1 MSSPLR
7 KQVLLLIDTAWS
19 TPGASERVY
28 LACCRLLFSFT
39 EFSSSK
45 AGKTENV
52 QWDWQLFDSNA
63 PRVPVRTSSP
73 TFKDLR
79 TEILQKF
86 QQNLK
91 DKFTNSTRDQ
101 TRGVGVASLKV
112 VLATALQDYQWDTP
126 IIMSP
131 VVKYNKKRT
140 LGLNKQVTNTI
151 FLISERFEDIATSWG
166 MGVASGRSLTKHLK
180 EELLPSAVCTQLYN
194 KNIKLVAVC
203 GNGNEEKGMASR
215 VSNQ

>member
-19 TPGASERVY
+19 TPVASDRVY
-28 LACCRLLFSFT
+28 VACCRLLFSFT

-73 TFKDLR
+73 SFKDLR
-79 TEILQKF
+79 TETLQKF
-86 QQNLK
+86 QLNLK
-91 DKFTNSTRDQ
+91 DKFTNSTKAQ

-131 VVKYNKKRT
+131 VVKYNKKHTPR
-140 LGLNKQVTNTI
+140 LNKQVTNTI
-151 FLISERFEDIATSWG
+151 FLVSERFVDIATSCE
-166 MGVASGRSLTKHLK
+166 MGVANGWSLKEHLK
-180 EELLPSAVCTQLYN
+180 KELLPSAVCTQLWN

-203 GNGNEEKGMASR
+203 GNGSEERGVASR
-215 VSNQ
+215 VSN